1 MERTFNTPKPVRL
14 VVENESGLVT
24 VHAVAGVAGTT
35 TTVSV
40 TAETPGAEELVE
52 RTTVECR
59 PLGDTHTVVV
69 KVPRQ
74 HGMRFLRRHAVNVRV
89 EVPEGSDV
97 ELATAAADIEVT
109 GTVGAA
115 DITTASGDVST
126 DDIADGLRATTASG
140 NVIVGT
146 VTGKLR
152 MRSASGDLRC
162 TRATGRVDCASTSG
176 DVEIGAADGTVE
188 VHATSGNVRLGE
200 LHRGA
205 KVANVSGNVR
215 VLSLGE
221 GKLFVRSVSG
231 DVAVGVP
238 AGVDLFLDVSTMGSF
253 RSDIPIDDMPAPGGS
268 RVKVDLSVSTVSG
281 NVEIERAL
289 EHMA

>member
-1 MERTFNTPKPVRL
+1 MERTFDTPRPVRL
-14 VVENESGLVT
+14 VVENESGLVS
-24 VHAVAGVAGTT
+24 VHAVAAATT
-35 TTVSV
+35 SVSV

-52 RTTVECR
+52 RTTIECR
-59 PLGDTHTVVV
+59 SSGDTHIVVV

-74 HGMRFLRRHAVNVRV
+74 HGMRFLRRQAVAVRV
-89 EVPEGSDV
+89 ELPESSDLA
-97 ELATAAADIEVT
+97 LATGAADVEVT

-115 DITTASGDVST
+115 DIKTASGDVST
-126 DDIADGLRATTASG
+126 DDIADGLRAITASG

-162 TRATGRVDCASTSG
+162 TRVTGRVDCASTSG
-176 DVEIGAADGTVE
+176 DVEIGAADAAVE

-200 LHRGA
+200 LGHGA

-215 VLSLGE
+215 VLCLGE
-221 GKLFVRSVSG
+221 GSLLVRSVSG

-238 AGVDLFLDVSTMGSF
+238 AGVDLFVDVATMGSF
-253 RSDIPIDDMPAPGGS
+253 HSDIPIEDTPAAGGS
-268 RVKVDLSVSTVSG
+268 GVKVDLSVSSVSG

-289 EHMA
+289 EHVA